1 MNTQTIFE
9 ACVDAARPFNADDT
23 ASTTARMKLL
33 ADMESEPTLEEAKE
47 VSLTDMTQEELAVVI
62 LHDKDL
68 NERRAAL
75 RLYKLDVLHEVEMKH
90 LQIMSEI
97 RRGRK

>member
-1 MNTQTIFE
+1 M
-9 ACVDAARPFNADDT
+9 FNADDT
-23 ASTTARMKLL
+23 TATSQRMKLM
-33 ADMESEPTLEEAKE
+33 ADMEMEPTLEEAKE

-62 LHDKDL
+62 LHDPEL
-68 NERRAAL
+68 SERRAAL

-90 LQIMSEI
+90 LQVMSEI